1 MHQCCIIESGNH
13 SVEYARMSW
22 KWKLSVLFVLI
33 AGFSTLIFMGHE
45 TTTQAPPIP
54 DRVLDSK
61 GQTLFTGADIV
72 AGQGVFQ
79 KYGLMDVG
87 SIFGHG
93 AYNGPDFSADY
104 LHRQAVICLDRLAQR
119 KFSKPYAGLGS
130 EQKSALVAEHSAQQK
145 NNSYNLDSGTLTWT
159 DDQSAAYNDLIQHYD
174 SEFSSGG
181 KLPLPQG
188 YIKDKTERLQLSRFF
203 AWTAWVCSTNRPGK
217 DYTYTNNWP
226 PEQLVGNVPTW
237 QIFLW
242 SALSLVM
249 LVGGIGLTQFLM
261 SAFPSL
267 GWAPSGEGMT
277 DNVQSFRPYR
287 SQRSIYPYFVVVVL
301 LFLFQTLFG
310 VVTAHYVVETAG
322 LYGFDIRDILPY
334 SITRSWHL
342 QLSIFW
348 IATAWLAGG
357 MFIAPLLSKHEPAG
371 QHWLVKALFGA
382 ILIVAVGS
390 ICGEW
395 LGIKDMLGNL
405 WFWFGHQGWEYLEL
419 GRVWQILLTIG
430 MVLWAFIVF
439 RSIRPLLQGQDRGS
453 LPYLLLYGVLA
464 IPLFFSFG
472 LMYNPS
478 TNFTV
483 ADFWRWWVVHLWVEG
498 IFELYTTIIV
508 AYFFCSLGM
517 VSERSALSV
526 IYVDIILYLGSGI
539 IGIGHHY
546 YWTAQPAINMAL
558 GSMFSALEVV
568 PLTLLTMEA
577 WKFVHLARVQGSI
590 KNFSH
595 YWAMMFLIAVG
606 FWNFLGAGVFGFLI
620 NTPIVSYYEHAT
632 YLTSNHGHAALMGV
646 YGMLAVAAV
655 LFCTR
660 YLMENDAWNNRLIGI
675 SFWSLNIGLLLMLIL
690 NIFPAGIIQMIAS
703 FRHGFWFARS
713 YEFIHSQSFQV
724 LTWLRVAGDLTFV
737 VGGVLPL
744 VFVVVRGMFYVRRS
758 APADAG
764 VQQV

>member
-1 MHQCCIIESGNH
+1 
-13 SVEYARMSW
+13 MSW
-22 KWKLSVLFVLI
+22 RWKLSVLFVLI

-45 TTTQAPPIP
+45 TSTQAPPIP
-54 DRVLDSK
+54 ERVVDESGKL
-61 GQTLFTGADIV
+61 LFTGADIL

-87 SIFGHG
+87 SVFGHG

-104 LHRQAVICLDRLAQR
+104 LHREAEVSLDRMAQK
-119 KFSKPYAGLGS
+119 KFAKNYKQLN
-130 EQKSALVAEHSAQQK
+130 VAEQGDLKASLKTELKQNRYDVQNK
-145 NNSYNLDSGTLTWT
+145 SLTLTEN
-159 DDQSAAYNDLIQHYD
+159 QIASYYD
-174 SEFSSGG
+174 NVKHFDTEFSSGG
-181 KLPLPQG
+181 KLPLPVD
-188 YIKDKTERLQLSRFF
+188 YIKDPSERLELSRFF
-203 AWTAWVCSTNRPGK
+203 AWSAWACSTNRPGK
-217 DYTYTNNWP
+217 EYTFTNNWP
-226 PEQLVGNVPTW
+226 PEELVGNGPNIE
-237 QIFLW
+237 IFFW
-242 SALSLVM
+242 SAMSLIM

-261 SAFPSL
+261 SAFPGL
-267 GWAPSGEGMT
+267 GWAPDGEGLK
-277 DNVQSFRPYR
+277 DNVKNFQPFR
-287 SQRSIYPYFVVVVL
+287 SQTSIYPYFIVVVL
-301 LFLFQTLFG
+301 LFLFQTIFG
-310 VVTAHYVVETAG
+310 VVTAHYVVEAG
-322 LYGFDIRDILPY
+322 GFFGFDIRNILPY

-348 IATAWLAGG
+348 IATAWLAAG
-357 MFIAPLLSKHEPAG
+357 MFMAPMLSKHEPKG
-371 QHWLVKALFGA
+371 QHWLVKILFVA

-390 ICGEW
+390 VTGEW
-395 LGIKDMLGNL
+395 LGIKNMLGNL

-419 GRVWQILLTIG
+419 GRVWQILLTLG
-430 MVLWAFIVF
+430 MVLWAVIVF
-439 RSIRPLLQGQDRGS
+439 RSIRPLLKGQDKGG
-453 LPYLLLYGVLA
+453 LPYMLLYGVMA

-472 LMYNPS
+472 LMYHPG
-478 TNFTV
+478 TNFAV

-577 WKFVHLARVQGSI
+577 WKFVHLAQVEGSI

-660 YLMENDAWNNRLIGI
+660 YLMANDAWNNRLCGI
-675 SFWSLNIGLLLMLIL
+675 SFWCLNIGLMLMLIL
-690 NIFPAGIIQMIAS
+690 NIFPAGVIQMVAS
-703 FRHGFWFARS
+703 YTHGFWYARS
-713 YEFIHSQSFQV
+713 YEFIHSSQFQMF
-724 LTWLRVAGDLTFV
+724 TWLRVLGDLTFV
-737 VGGVLPL
+737 VGGILPL
-744 VFVVVRGMFYVRRS
+744 VFLVLRGTLHLRKATDPVVEK
-758 APADAG
+758 A
-764 VQQV
+764 

>member
-1 MHQCCIIESGNH
+1 
-13 SVEYARMSW
+13 MSW
-22 KWKLSVLFVLI
+22 RWKLSVLLVLI
-33 AGFSTLIFMGHE
+33 LGFSTLIFMGHE
-45 TTTQAPPIP
+45 TSTQAPPIP
-54 DRVLDSK
+54 ERVVDQS
-61 GQTLFTGADIV
+61 GATIFTGEDIL

-87 SIFGHG
+87 SVFGHG
-93 AYNGPDFSADY
+93 AYNGPDFSAEY
-104 LHRQAVICLDRLAQR
+104 LHLEAETALERESQR
-119 KFSKPYAGLGS
+119 RFGKAYS
-130 EQKSALVAEHSAQQK
+130 
-145 NNSYNLDSGTLTWT
+145 NL
-159 DDQSAAYNDLIQHYD
+159 SAAEQGDLKSGLASEIKQNRYDQQSKNLTFTENQVEAYKANVKHFD
-174 SEFSSGG
+174 SEFTTDN
-181 KLPLPQG
+181 KLPLPSN
-188 YIKDKTERLQLSRFF
+188 YIKDENERLQLTRFF
-203 AWTAWVCSTNRPGK
+203 AWSAWACSTNRPGK
-217 DYTYTNNWP
+217 DFTFTNNWP
-226 PEQLVGNVPTW
+226 PEELVGNAPNW

-242 SALSLVM
+242 SAMSLIM

-261 SAFPSL
+261 SAFPNL
-267 GWAPSGEGMT
+267 GWAPDGTTLT
-277 DNVQSFRPYR
+277 DNVKSFKPFR
-287 SQRSIYPYFVVVVL
+287 SQTSIYPYFIVVVL
-301 LFLFQTLFG
+301 LFLFQTAFG
-310 VVTAHYVVETAG
+310 VVTAHYIVEAGG
-322 LYGFDIRDILPY
+322 LYGFDIRDLLPY

-342 QLSIFW
+342 QLSILW
-348 IATAWLAGG
+348 IATAWLAAG
-357 MFIAPLLSKHEPAG
+357 MFMAPLLSKNEPAG
-371 QHWLVKALFGA
+371 QHWLVKILFIA

-390 ICGEW
+390 IGGEW
-395 LGIKDMLGNL
+395 MGIKNMLGNL

-419 GRVWQILLTIG
+419 GRFWQILLTIG
-430 MVLWAFIVF
+430 MVLWAVIVF
-439 RSIRPLLQGQDRGS
+439 RSISPLLKGKDKGS
-453 LPYLLLYGVLA
+453 LPYMLLYGVMA

-472 LMYNPS
+472 LMYHPG
-478 TNFTV
+478 TNFAV

-577 WKFVHLARVQGSI
+577 WKFVHLAKVEGSI

-660 YLMENDAWNNRLIGI
+660 YLMKEDAWSNKLCAI
-675 SFWSLNIGLLLMLIL
+675 SFWSLNIGLMLMLLL
-690 NIFPAGIIQMIAS
+690 NIFPAGVIQMLAS
-703 FRHGFWFARS
+703 YTHGFWFARS
-713 YEFIHSQSFQV
+713 YGFIHSNQFQMF
-724 LTWLRVAGDLTFV
+724 TWLRVIGDMTFV
-737 VGGVLPL
+737 VGGILPL
-744 VFVVVRGMFYVRRS
+744 VFLVLRGALHLRKAVGMETQ
-758 APADAG
+758 PTN
-764 VQQV
+764 

>member
-1 MHQCCIIESGNH
+1 
-13 SVEYARMSW
+13 MSW

-33 AGFSTLIFMGHE
+33 AGFSTLIFMGHQ
-45 TTTQAPPIP
+45 TSTQAPPIP
-54 DRVLDSK
+54 DRVLDS
-61 GQTLFTGADIV
+61 GGNTLFTGNDIL

-87 SIFGHG
+87 SVFGHG

-104 LHRQAVICLDRLAQR
+104 LHREAIISLDNLARQKFAKAYGDLAPEEQGQLKACLC
-119 KFSKPYAGLGS
+119 S
-130 EQKSALVAEHSAQQK
+130 EFKQNRYNVESNALSLTENQLI
-145 NNSYNLDSGTLTWT
+145 SYKE
-159 DDQSAAYNDLIQHYD
+159 LIYHYD
-174 SEFSSGG
+174 TEFGTGG
-181 KLPLPQG
+181 KLPLPVD

-226 PEQLVGNVPTW
+226 PEGLVGNSPNW
-237 QIFLW
+237 QIFFW
-242 SALSLVM
+242 SAMSLIM

-261 SAFPSL
+261 SAFPKL
-267 GWAPSGEGMT
+267 GWAPDGAGMT
-277 DNVQSFRPYR
+277 DNVKSFKPYR
-287 SQRSIYPYFVVVVL
+287 SQTSIYPYFVVVVL
-301 LFLFQTLFG
+301 LFLFQTVFG
-310 VVTAHYVVETAG
+310 VVTAHYIVEQG
-322 LYGFDIRDILPY
+322 FYGFDIRNIFPY

-357 MFIAPLLSKHEPAG
+357 MFIAPMLSKHEPKG
-371 QHWLVKALFGA
+371 QHWLVKILFVA

-390 ICGEW
+390 IGGEW
-395 LGIKDMLGNL
+395 LGVKNMLGNL

-419 GRVWQILLTIG
+419 GRFWQALLTIG

-439 RSIRPLLQGQDRGS
+439 RSIRPLLKGKDHGS
-453 LPYLLLYGVLA
+453 LPYMLLYGVLA

-472 LMYNPS
+472 MMYDPS

-526 IYVDIILYLGSGI
+526 IYVDILLYLGSGI
-539 IGIGHHY
+539 VGIGHHY

-558 GSMFSALEVV
+558 GSMISALEVV

-577 WKFVHLARVQGSI
+577 WKFVELAKVRGSI

-646 YGMLAVAAV
+646 YGMLAIAAV

-660 YLMENDAWNNRLIGI
+660 YLMQEDIWSNRLVGV
-675 SFWSLNIGLLLMLIL
+675 SFWCLNIGLLLMIVL
-690 NIFPAGIIQMIAS
+690 NIFPVGVIQMIAS
-703 FRHGFWFARS
+703 YTHGFWYARS
-713 YEFIHSQSFQV
+713 YEFVHSPSIQMF
-724 LTWLRVAGDLTFV
+724 TWLRVLGDLTFV
-737 VGGVLPL
+737 LGGVLPL
-744 VFVVVRGMFYVRRS
+744 VFVVLRGMFHLRK
-758 APADAG
+758 AIDTDDGLLQA
-764 VQQV
+764 

>member
-1 MHQCCIIESGNH
+1 
-13 SVEYARMSW
+13 MSW

-33 AGFSTLIFMGHE
+33 AGFSTLIFMGHQ
-45 TTTQAPPIP
+45 TSTQAPPIP
-54 DRVLDSK
+54 DRVLDSS
-61 GQTLFTGADIV
+61 GQTLFTGSDIL

-87 SIFGHG
+87 SVFGHG

-104 LHRQAVICLDRLAQR
+104 LHREAVMSLDKL
-119 KFSKPYAGLGS
+119 
-130 EQKSALVAEHSAQQK
+130 AQQK
-145 NNSYNLDSGTLTWT
+145 FAKSYSNLTPEKQGQLKPSLSQEFKQNRYNSETNSLVLTEAQTDSYNK
-159 DDQSAAYNDLIQHYD
+159 LISHYD
-174 SEFSSGG
+174 TEFGTGG
-181 KLPLPQG
+181 KLPLPDG
-188 YIKDKTERLQLSRFF
+188 YIKDRTERLQLSRFF

-226 PEQLVGNVPTW
+226 PEELIGNSPTW
-237 QIFLW
+237 QIFFW
-242 SALSLVM
+242 SAMSLIM
-249 LVGGIGLTQFLM
+249 LVGGIGFTQFLM
-261 SAFPSL
+261 SAFPKL
-267 GWAPSGEGMT
+267 GWAPDGKGMV
-277 DNVQSFRPYR
+277 DNVKTFKPYR
-287 SQRSIYPYFVVVVL
+287 SQTSIYPYFAVVML
-301 LFLFQTLFG
+301 LFLFQTVFG
-310 VVTAHYVVETAG
+310 VVTAHYIVEQG
-322 LYGFDIRDILPY
+322 FYGFDIRNIFPY

-348 IATAWLAGG
+348 IATAWLAAG
-357 MFIAPLLSKHEPAG
+357 MFLAPMLSKHEPKG
-371 QHWLVKALFGA
+371 QHWLVKALFVA

-390 ICGEW
+390 IGGEW
-395 LGIKDMLGNL
+395 LGIKNMLGSL

-419 GRVWQILLTIG
+419 GRFWQALLTIG

-439 RSIRPLLQGQDRGS
+439 RSISPLLKGKDHGS
-453 LPYLLLYGVLA
+453 LPYMLLYGVLA

-472 LMYNPS
+472 MMYNPS
-478 TNFTV
+478 TNFAV

-539 IGIGHHY
+539 VGIGHHY

-558 GSMFSALEVV
+558 GSMISALEVV

-577 WKFVHLARVQGSI
+577 WKFVDLAKVRGSI

-660 YLMENDAWNNRLIGI
+660 YLIEDDMWSNKLAGI
-675 SFWSLNIGLLLMLIL
+675 SFWCLNLGLLFMIVL
-690 NIFPAGIIQMIAS
+690 NIFPVGVIQMIAS
-703 FRHGFWFARS
+703 YTHGFWYARS
-713 YEFIHSQSFQV
+713 YEFVHSGTVQFF
-724 LTWLRVAGDLTFV
+724 TWLRVLGDLTFV
-737 VGGVLPL
+737 LGGVLPL
-744 VFVVVRGMFYVRRS
+744 VFIVLRGMFYLRK
-758 APADAG
+758 AATEQALN
-764 VQQV
+764 

>member
-1 MHQCCIIESGNH
+1 
-13 SVEYARMSW
+13 MSW

-45 TTTQAPPIP
+45 TSTQAPPIP
-54 DRVLDSK
+54 NYVLDSNGK
-61 GQTLFTGADIV
+61 TLFTGDDIL

-87 SIFGHG
+87 SVFGHG

-104 LHRQAVICLDRLAQR
+104 LHREAVIALNKLAEQN
-119 KFSKPYAGLGS
+119 FSKSYDQLNIEEQGKLKASLCAEFKKNHYDPIKKTLG
-130 EQKSALVAEHSAQQK
+130 
-145 NNSYNLDSGTLTWT
+145 WT
-159 DDQSAAYNDLIQHYD
+159 GNQVAAYNGLVPYYD
-174 SEFSSGG
+174 TEFGAGG
-181 KLPLPQG
+181 KLPLPVD

-217 DYTYTNNWP
+217 DYTYSNNWP
-226 PEQLVGNVPTW
+226 PEGLVGNSPNW
-237 QIFLW
+237 QIFFW
-242 SALSLVM
+242 SAMSLIM

-261 SAFPSL
+261 SAFPKL
-267 GWAPSGEGMT
+267 GWAPDGTGMV
-277 DNVQSFRPYR
+277 DNVKSFKPYR
-287 SQRSIYPYFVVVVL
+287 SQTSIYPYFVVVVL

-310 VVTAHYVVETAG
+310 VVTAHYIVEQG
-322 LYGFDIRDILPY
+322 FYGFDIRNIFPY

-348 IATAWLAGG
+348 ISTAWLAGG
-357 MFIAPLLSKHEPAG
+357 MFIAPMLSKHEPKG
-371 QHWLVKALFGA
+371 QHWLVKILFVA

-390 ICGEW
+390 IGGEW
-395 LGIKDMLGNL
+395 LGVKNMLGNL

-419 GRVWQILLTIG
+419 GRFWQALLTIG

-439 RSIRPLLQGQDRGS
+439 RSIRPLLQGKDHGS
-453 LPYLLLYGVLA
+453 LPHMLLYGVLA

-472 LMYNPS
+472 MMYNPT
-478 TNFTV
+478 TNFAV

-526 IYVDIILYLGSGI
+526 IYVDIVLYLGSGI
-539 IGIGHHY
+539 VGIGHHY

-558 GSMFSALEVV
+558 GSMMSALEVV
-568 PLTLLTMEA
+568 PLTLLTTEA
-577 WKFVHLARVQGSI
+577 WKFVELAKVKGSI

-646 YGMLAVAAV
+646 YGMLAVAAI
-655 LFCTR
+655 LFCAR
-660 YLMENDAWNNRLIGI
+660 YLIQEDEWSNKLVGI
-675 SFWSLNIGLLLMLIL
+675 SFWCLNIGLLLMIVL
-690 NIFPAGIIQMIAS
+690 NIFPVGIIQMIAS
-703 FRHGFWFARS
+703 YNHGFWYARS
-713 YEFIHSQSFQV
+713 YEFVHSNSVQMF
-724 LTWLRVAGDLTFV
+724 TWLRVLGDLVFV
-737 VGGVLPL
+737 LGGVLPL
-744 VFVVVRGMFYVRRS
+744 VFVILRGMFHLRR
-758 APADAG
+758 AIDTDDGLLQA
-764 VQQV
+764 

>member
-1 MHQCCIIESGNH
+1 
-13 SVEYARMSW
+13 MSW
-22 KWKLSVLFVLI
+22 KWKLSVLLVLF

-54 DRVLDSK
+54 ERVVDAT
-61 GQTLFTGADIV
+61 GNTLFTGADIL
-72 AGQGVFQ
+72 AGQAVFQ

-104 LHRQAVICLDRLAQR
+104 LHRELVISLDRQSIEQF
-119 KFSKPYAGLGS
+119 KQPYERLS
-130 EQKSALVAEHSAQQK
+130 PEQQGQLRGKLHAELKK
-145 NNSYNLDSGTLTWT
+145 NRYNNEKQSLTWT
-159 DDQSAAYNDLIQHYD
+159 ANQAAAYQKLIDYYD
-174 SEFSSGG
+174 TSFSADD
-181 KLPLPQG
+181 KLPLPAG
-188 YIKDKTERLQLSRFF
+188 YIADKTERLQLTRFF
-203 AWTAWVCSTNRPGK
+203 AWAAWVCSTNRPGK
-217 DYTYTNNWP
+217 DYTFTNNWP
-226 PEQLVGNVPTW
+226 PEDLVGNSPNW
-237 QIFLW
+237 QVFLW

-249 LVGGIGLTQFLM
+249 LVGGIGLTQFVM
-261 SAFPSL
+261 SALPGL
-267 GWAPSGEGMT
+267 GWAPDGAGMV
-277 DNVQSFRPYR
+277 DNVATYQPLR
-287 SQRSIYPYFVVVVL
+287 SQISIYPYFVVVVL
-301 LFLFQTLFG
+301 LFLFQTAFG
-310 VVTAHYVVETAG
+310 VVTAHYIVEAGG
-322 LYGFDIRDILPY
+322 LYGFDIRNIFPY
-334 SITRSWHL
+334 SVTRSWHL

-348 IATAWLAGG
+348 IATAWLAAG
-357 MFIAPLLSKHEPAG
+357 MFMAPMLSKHEPKG
-371 QHWLVKALFGA
+371 QHWLVKILFVA

-390 ICGEW
+390 IGGEW
-395 LGIKDMLGNL
+395 MGVKNMLGNL

-439 RSIRPLLQGQDRGS
+439 RTVRPLLQGKDKGS
-453 LPYLLLYGVLA
+453 LPYMLLYGVFA

-472 LMYNPS
+472 MMYHPG
-478 TNFTV
+478 TNFAV

-517 VSERSALSV
+517 VSERSALTV
-526 IYVDIILYLGSGI
+526 IYVDILLYLGSGI
-539 IGIGHHY
+539 VGIGHHY

-558 GSMFSALEVV
+558 GSMISAWEVV

-577 WKFVHLARVQGSI
+577 WKFVELAKVNGSI
-590 KNFSH
+590 KHFSH
-595 YWAMMFLIAVG
+595 YWAMMCLISVG

-646 YGMLAVAAV
+646 YGMLAVAAI

-660 YLMENDAWNNRLIGI
+660 YLMTEDAWNNRLIGT
-675 SFWSLNIGLLLMLIL
+675 SFWSLNIGLMLMLVL

-703 FRHGFWFARS
+703 YTHGFWYARS
-713 YEFIHSQSFQV
+713 YEFVHSQLFQSF
-724 LTWLRVAGDLTFV
+724 TWLRVLGDATFV

-744 VFVVVRGMFYVRRS
+744 VFVVIRGMFHLRKPSVS
-758 APADAG
+758 AAQP
-764 VQQV
+764 

>member
-1 MHQCCIIESGNH
+1 
-13 SVEYARMSW
+13 
-22 KWKLSVLFVLI
+22 
-33 AGFSTLIFMGHE
+33 MGHQ
-45 TTTQAPPIP
+45 TSTQAPPIP
-54 DRVLDSK
+54 DRVLDSS
-61 GQTLFTGADIV
+61 GQTLFTGSDIL

-104 LHRQAVICLDRLAQR
+104 LHREAVISLDKL
-119 KFSKPYAGLGS
+119 
-130 EQKSALVAEHSAQQK
+130 AQQK
-145 NNSYNLDSGTLTWT
+145 FAKSYSNLTPEEQGQLKPSLSQEFKQNRYNSETNSLVLTEAQTDSYNK
-159 DDQSAAYNDLIQHYD
+159 LISHYD
-174 SEFSSGG
+174 TEFGTGG
-181 KLPLPQG
+181 KLPLPDG

-226 PEQLVGNVPTW
+226 PEKLVGNSPTW
-237 QIFLW
+237 QIFFW
-242 SALSLVM
+242 SAMSLIM
-249 LVGGIGLTQFLM
+249 LVGGIGFTQFLM
-261 SAFPSL
+261 SAFPKL
-267 GWAPSGEGMT
+267 GWAPDGTGMV
-277 DNVQSFRPYR
+277 DNVKTFKPYR
-287 SQRSIYPYFVVVVL
+287 SQTSIYPYFAVVML
-301 LFLFQTLFG
+301 LFLFQTVFG
-310 VVTAHYVVETAG
+310 VVTAHYIVEKG
-322 LYGFDIRDILPY
+322 FYGFDIRNIFPY

-348 IATAWLAGG
+348 IATAWLAAG
-357 MFIAPLLSKHEPAG
+357 MFLAPMLSKHEPKG
-371 QHWLVKALFGA
+371 QHWLVKALFIA

-390 ICGEW
+390 IGGEW
-395 LGIKDMLGNL
+395 LGIKNMLGSL

-419 GRVWQILLTIG
+419 GRFWQALLTIG

-439 RSIRPLLQGQDRGS
+439 RSISPLLKGKDHGS
-453 LPYLLLYGVLA
+453 LPYMLLYGVLA

-472 LMYNPS
+472 MMYNPS
-478 TNFTV
+478 TNFAV

-539 IGIGHHY
+539 VGIGHHY

-558 GSMFSALEVV
+558 GSMISALEVV

-577 WKFVHLARVQGSI
+577 WKFVDLAKVRGSI

-660 YLMENDAWNNRLIGI
+660 YLIEDDMWSNKLAGI
-675 SFWSLNIGLLLMLIL
+675 SFWCLNLGLLFMIVL
-690 NIFPAGIIQMIAS
+690 NIFPVGVIQMIAS
-703 FRHGFWFARS
+703 YTHGFWYARS
-713 YEFIHSQSFQV
+713 YEFVHSGTVQFF
-724 LTWLRVAGDLTFV
+724 TWLRVLGDLTFV
-737 VGGVLPL
+737 LGGVLPL
-744 VFVVVRGMFYVRRS
+744 VFIVLRGMFYLRK
-758 APADAG
+758 AATEEALN
-764 VQQV
+764 

>member
-1 MHQCCIIESGNH
+1 MTKLNALRGRES
-13 SVEYARMSW
+13 MSW

-45 TTTQAPPIP
+45 TTNQAPPIP
-54 DRVLDSK
+54 ERIVDESGK
-61 GQTLFTGADIV
+61 ILFTGADII

-87 SIFGHG
+87 SVFGHG
-93 AYNGPDFSADY
+93 AYNGPDFSAEY
-104 LHRQAVICLDRLAQR
+104 LHREAEVSLDRMAQKR
-119 KFSKPYAGLGS
+119 FAKNYDKLTVS
-130 EQKSALVAEHSAQQK
+130 EQGDLKGGLTAELKQNRYDAQKKSL
-145 NNSYNLDSGTLTWT
+145 TLTENQIASYYENVKHFDT
-159 DDQSAAYNDLIQHYD
+159 
-174 SEFSSGG
+174 EFGSGG
-181 KLPLPQG
+181 KLPLPVD
-188 YIKDKTERLQLSRFF
+188 YIKDPTERLELSRFF
-203 AWTAWVCSTNRPGK
+203 AWSAWACSTYRPGK
-217 DYTYTNNWP
+217 QYTYTNNWP
-226 PEQLVGNVPTW
+226 PEELVGNVPNIE
-237 QIFLW
+237 IFFW
-242 SALSLVM
+242 SAMSLIM

-261 SAFPSL
+261 SAFPGL
-267 GWAPSGEGMT
+267 GWAPDGAGLK
-277 DNVQSFRPYR
+277 DDVKGFQPYR
-287 SQRSIYPYFVVVVL
+287 SQTSIYPYFIVVVL
-301 LFLFQTLFG
+301 LFLFQTIFG
-310 VVTAHYVVETAG
+310 VVTAHYVVEAG
-322 LYGFDIRDILPY
+322 GFFVFDIRNILPY

-348 IATAWLAGG
+348 IATAWLAAG
-357 MFIAPLLSKHEPAG
+357 MFMAPMLSKHEPKG
-371 QHWLVKALFGA
+371 QHWLVKILFVA

-390 ICGEW
+390 ITGEW
-395 LGIKDMLGNL
+395 LGIKNMLGNV

-430 MVLWAFIVF
+430 MVLWAVIVF
-439 RSIRPLLQGQDRGS
+439 RSIRPLLKGQDKGS
-453 LPYLLLYGVLA
+453 LPYMLLYGVMA

-472 LMYNPS
+472 LMYHPG
-478 TNFTV
+478 TNFAV

-517 VSERSALSV
+517 VSEKSALSV

-577 WKFVHLARVQGSI
+577 WKFVHLAQVEGSI

-660 YLMENDAWNNRLIGI
+660 YLMANDAWSNRLCGI
-675 SFWSLNIGLLLMLIL
+675 SFWCLNTGLMLMLIL
-690 NIFPAGIIQMIAS
+690 NIFPAGVIQMIAS
-703 FRHGFWFARS
+703 FTHGFWYARS
-713 YEFIHSQSFQV
+713 YEFIHSNQFQMF
-724 LTWLRVAGDLTFV
+724 TWLRVLGDLTFV
-737 VGGVLPL
+737 VGGIFPL
-744 VFVVVRGMFYVRRS
+744 VLLVLRGTLHLRKARAAEVEK
-758 APADAG
+758 A
-764 VQQV
+764 

>member
-1 MHQCCIIESGNH
+1 MPW
-13 SVEYARMSW
+13 R
-22 KWKLSVLFVLI
+22 WKLSVLLVLI

-45 TTTQAPPIP
+45 TSTQAPPIP
-54 DRVLDSK
+54 ERIVD
-61 GQTLFTGADIV
+61 GTGKLLVTGSDII
-72 AGQGVFQ
+72 AGQSVFQ

-87 SIFGHG
+87 SVFGHG

-104 LHRQAVICLDRLAQR
+104 LHREASLSLDRLARQ
-119 KFSKPYAGLGS
+119 KFGQDYSHLDAE
-130 EQKSALVAEHSAQQK
+130 EQGKLRAALHKEFSLNRWDRQS
-145 NNSYNLDSGTLTWT
+145 NTLVWT
-159 DDQSAAYNDLIQHYD
+159 DNQAYSLEKLTEYYD
-174 SEFSSGG
+174 NLFGANATR
-181 KLPLPQG
+181 LPLPVN
-188 YIKDKTERLQLSRFF
+188 YIADRGERLNLSRFF
-203 AWTAWVCSTNRPGK
+203 AWTAWVCSTHRPGK

-226 PEQLVGNVPTW
+226 PDELVGNRPNW
-237 QIFLW
+237 QVFLW
-242 SALSLVM
+242 SAMSLIM

-261 SAFPSL
+261 SAFPKL
-267 GWAPSGEGMT
+267 GWLPDGKGMT
-277 DNVQSFRPYR
+277 DNVKSFQPSL
-287 SQRSIYPYFVVVVL
+287 SQAATYPYFVVVIL
-301 LFLFQTLFG
+301 LFLFQTVFG
-310 VVTAHYVVETAG
+310 VVTAHYIVEAG
-322 LYGFDIRDILPY
+322 GFYGWDIRDIFPY

-357 MFIAPLLSKHEPAG
+357 MFIAPMLSKHEPKW
-371 QHWLVKALFGA
+371 QHWLVNLLFLA
-382 ILIVAVGS
+382 ILVVAVGS
-390 ICGEW
+390 IFGEW
-395 LGIKDMLGNL
+395 LGVKNLLGNL

-419 GRVWQILLTIG
+419 GRVWQILLAVG

-439 RSIRPLLQGQDRGS
+439 RSIRPLLRGKDHGS
-453 LPYLLLYGVLA
+453 LPYMLLYGVLA

-472 LMYNPS
+472 MMYNPT
-478 TNFTV
+478 TNFAI

-526 IYVDIILYLGSGI
+526 IYVDILLYLGSGI
-539 IGIGHHY
+539 VGIGHHY

-558 GSMFSALEVV
+558 GSMMSALEVV

-577 WKFVHLARVQGSI
+577 WKFVELAKIEGSI

-646 YGMLAVAAV
+646 YGMLAIAAV

-660 YLMENDAWNNRLIGI
+660 YLIKEDAWNNRLIGV
-675 SFWSLNIGLLLMLIL
+675 SFWCLNLGLLFMLLL
-690 NIFPAGIIQMIAS
+690 NIFPAGIVQMVAS
-703 FRHGFWFARS
+703 FNYGFWFARS
-713 YEFIHSQSFQV
+713 YEFVHSPLFQ
-724 LTWLRVAGDLTFV
+724 LFTWLRVLGDLTFV
-737 VGGVLPL
+737 LGGVLPL
-744 VFVVVRGMFYVRRS
+744 VVLVLKGAFQLRKPINPVVQS
-758 APADAG
+758 T
-764 VQQV
+764 

>member
-1 MHQCCIIESGNH
+1 
-13 SVEYARMSW
+13 MSW
-22 KWKLSVLFVLI
+22 RWKLSVLFVLI

-45 TTTQAPPIP
+45 TSTQAPPIP
-54 DRVLDSK
+54 DKIVDAEGK
-61 GQTLFTGADIV
+61 TLFTGADIL
-72 AGQGVFQ
+72 AGQSVFQ

-87 SIFGHG
+87 SVFGHG
-93 AYNGPDFSADY
+93 AYNGPDFSADC
-104 LHRQAVICLDRLAQR
+104 LHREAVIALNSQAQER
-119 KFSKPYAGLGS
+119 FGKPFEMLSAPQQGELKASLTAELKQNRYDSKTD
-130 EQKSALVAEHSAQQK
+130 V
-145 NNSYNLDSGTLTWT
+145 LTWT
-159 DDQSAAYNDLIQHYD
+159 PAQSIAYQQLTPHYD
-174 SEFSSGG
+174 TVFGSGD
-181 KLPLPQG
+181 KLPLPPD

-203 AWTAWVCSTNRPGK
+203 AWTAWVCSTNRPGR

-226 PEQLVGNVPTW
+226 PEQLVGNVPHW

-249 LVGGIGLTQFLM
+249 LVGGIGLTQFAL
-261 SAFPSL
+261 SAFPGL
-267 GWAPSGEGMT
+267 GWAPDGSGMS
-277 DNVQSFRPYR
+277 DNTKSFQPYR
-287 SQRSIYPYFVVVVL
+287 SQLSLYPYFAVVVL
-301 LFLFQTLFG
+301 LFLFQTAFG
-310 VVTAHYVVETAG
+310 VVTAHYIVEAEG
-322 LYGFDIRDILPY
+322 FYGFDIRNIFPY

-357 MFIAPLLSKHEPAG
+357 MFIAPMLSMHEPKG
-371 QHWLVKALFGA
+371 QHWLVKALFVA

-390 ICGEW
+390 IGGEW
-395 LGIKDMLGNL
+395 LGVKDMLGQL

-419 GRVWQILLTIG
+419 GRFWQILLTVG
-430 MVLWAFIVF
+430 MVLWAFIIF
-439 RSIRPLLQGQDRGS
+439 RSIRPLLKGKDHGS
-453 LPYLLLYGVLA
+453 LPYMLLYGVFA

-472 LMYNPS
+472 MMYHPG
-478 TNFTV
+478 TNFAV

-526 IYVDIILYLGSGI
+526 IYVDILLYLGSGI
-539 IGIGHHY
+539 VGIGHHY

-558 GSMFSALEVV
+558 GSMISALEVV

-577 WKFVHLARVQGSI
+577 WKFVELAKVNGSI

-620 NTPIVSYYEHAT
+620 NTPMVSYYEHAT

-646 YGMLAVAAV
+646 YGMLAIAAI

-660 YLMENDAWNNRLIGI
+660 YLMREDAWSNRLIGI
-675 SFWSLNIGLLLMLIL
+675 SFWCLNIGLLLMLVL
-690 NIFPAGIIQMIAS
+690 NIFPAGVIQMVAS
-703 FRHGFWFARS
+703 YNHGFWYARS
-713 YEFIHSQSFQV
+713 YEFIHSKSFQIF
-724 LTWLRVAGDLTFV
+724 TWLRVLGDLTFV

-744 VFVVVRGMFYVRRS
+744 VFVVVRGLFFLRTSREES
-758 APADAG
+758 AKPPDGLAPQAG
-764 VQQV
+764 

>member
-1 MHQCCIIESGNH
+1 
-13 SVEYARMSW
+13 MSW
-22 KWKLSVLFVLI
+22 RWKLSVLFVLI

-45 TTTQAPPIP
+45 TTDQAPPVP
-54 DRVLDSK
+54 DRVVDSAGK
-61 GQTLFTGADIV
+61 VLFLGSDIM

-87 SIFGHG
+87 SFFGHG
-93 AYNGPDFSADY
+93 AYNGADFSADY
-104 LHRQAVICLDRLAQR
+104 LHREAVISLDLLAQE
-119 KFSKPYAGLGS
+119 KFGKPYTQLDAGSQGDVS
-130 EQKSALVAEHSAQQK
+130 RQIKEEFKK
-145 NNSYNLDSGTLTWT
+145 NRYAPETQTLTFT
-159 DDQSAAYNDLIQHYD
+159 DHQATAYQQLIPHYD
-174 SEFSSGG
+174 TEFGAGG
-181 KLPLPQG
+181 NLPLPVD
-188 YIKDKTERLQLSRFF
+188 YIKDPTERLQLSRFF
-203 AWTAWVCSTNRPGK
+203 AWGAWVCSTNRPSK

-226 PEQLVGNVPTW
+226 PEELVGNTPNW
-237 QIFLW
+237 QIFFW
-242 SALSLVM
+242 SAMSLIM
-249 LVGGIGLTQFLM
+249 LIGGIGLTQFLL
-261 SAFPSL
+261 SAFPNL
-267 GWAPSGEGMT
+267 GWAPDGTGMT
-277 DNVQSFRPYR
+277 DNVKSYKPFR
-287 SQRSIYPYFVVVVL
+287 SQTSIYPYFVVVVL
-301 LFLFQTLFG
+301 LFFFQTAFG
-310 VVTAHYVVETAG
+310 VVTAHYIVEQG
-322 LYGFDIRDILPY
+322 FYGFDIRDIFPY

-357 MFIAPLLSKHEPAG
+357 MFIAPMLSKHEPKG
-371 QHWLVKALFGA
+371 QHWLVKALFVA

-390 ICGEW
+390 IGGEW
-395 LGIKDMLGNL
+395 LGIKNMLGTL

-419 GRVWQILLTIG
+419 GRFWQALLTVG

-439 RSIRPLLQGQDRGS
+439 RSIRPLLKGQDHGS
-453 LPYLLLYGVLA
+453 LPYMLLYGVLA

-472 LMYNPS
+472 MMYHPG
-478 TNFTV
+478 TNFAV

-539 IGIGHHY
+539 VGIGHHY

-558 GSMFSALEVV
+558 GSMISAWEVV

-577 WKFVHLARVQGSI
+577 WKFVHLAKVEGSI

-660 YLMENDAWNNRLIGI
+660 YLITEEAWSNKLIGI
-675 SFWSLNIGLLLMLIL
+675 SFWCLNIGLLLMLVL
-690 NIFPAGIIQMIAS
+690 NIFPAGVIQMVAS
-703 FRHGFWFARS
+703 YQHGFWYARS
-713 YEFIHSQSFQV
+713 YEFIHSQLFQV
-724 LTWLRVAGDLTFV
+724 FTWLRVLGDLTFV
-737 VGGVLPL
+737 IGGVLPL
-744 VFVVVRGMFYVRRS
+744 VFVVVRGMFHMRKS
-758 APADAG
+758 AQPEPEPVG
-764 VQQV
+764 S

>member
-1 MHQCCIIESGNH
+1 
-13 SVEYARMSW
+13 MSW
-22 KWKLSVLFVLI
+22 RWKLSVLLVLI
-33 AGFSTLIFMGHE
+33 MGFSTLIFMGHE
-45 TTTQAPPIP
+45 TSTQAPPIP
-54 DRVLDSK
+54 DKVVDQS
-61 GQTLFTGADIV
+61 GTTIFTGEDII
-72 AGQGVFQ
+72 AGQSVFQ
-79 KYGLMDVG
+79 KFGLMDVG
-87 SIFGHG
+87 SVFGHG
-93 AYNGPDFSADY
+93 AYNGPDFSAEY
-104 LHRQAVICLDRLAQR
+104 LHLAAETALEREAQK
-119 KFSKPYAGLGS
+119 KFGKAYAQL
-130 EQKSALVAEHSAQQK
+130 
-145 NNSYNLDSGTLTWT
+145 
-159 DDQSAAYNDLIQHYD
+159 SAAEQGELKTGLSSELKQNRYD
-174 SEFSSGG
+174 AQSKSLTFTENQIEGYKASIKHFDTEFGSGG
-181 KLPLPQG
+181 KLPLPID
-188 YIKDKTERLQLSRFF
+188 YIKDEKERLQLTRFF
-203 AWTAWVCSTNRPGK
+203 AWSAWACSTNRPGK
-217 DYTYTNNWP
+217 DFTFTNNWP
-226 PEQLVGNVPTW
+226 PEELVGNFPNW

-242 SALSLVM
+242 SAMSLIM

-261 SAFPSL
+261 SAFPNL
-267 GWAPSGEGMT
+267 GWAPDGTTLT
-277 DNVQSFRPYR
+277 DNVKSFKPFR
-287 SQRSIYPYFVVVVL
+287 SQTSIYPYFIVVVL
-301 LFLFQTLFG
+301 LFLFQTVFG
-310 VVTAHYVVETAG
+310 VVTAHYIVEAGG
-322 LYGFDIRDILPY
+322 LYGIDIRDILPY

-348 IATAWLAGG
+348 IATAWLAAG
-357 MFIAPLLSKHEPAG
+357 MFMAAMLSKNEPKA
-371 QHWLVKALFGA
+371 QHWLVKALFVA

-390 ICGEW
+390 IGGEW
-395 LGIKDMLGNL
+395 MGIKNMLGNL

-419 GRVWQILLTIG
+419 GRFWQILLTAG
-430 MVLWAFIVF
+430 MVLWAVIVF
-439 RSIRPLLQGQDRGS
+439 RSIAPLLKGQDKGS
-453 LPYLLLYGVLA
+453 LPYMLLYGVIA

-472 LMYNPS
+472 MMYHPG
-478 TNFTV
+478 TNFAV

-577 WKFVHLARVQGSI
+577 WKFVHLAKVDGSI

-660 YLMENDAWNNRLIGI
+660 YLMTEDAWSNKLCAI
-675 SFWSLNIGLLLMLIL
+675 SFWSLNVGLMLMLLL
-690 NIFPAGIIQMIAS
+690 NIFPAGVIQMIAS
-703 FRHGFWFARS
+703 YKHGFWFARS
-713 YEFIHSQSFQV
+713 YDFIHSSQFQMF
-724 LTWLRVAGDLTFV
+724 TWLRVIGDMTFV
-737 VGGVLPL
+737 VGGILPL
-744 VFVVVRGMFYVRRS
+744 VLLVLRGALHLRKAQD
-758 APADAG
+758 APSTN
-764 VQQV
+764 